1 MPFYAFAV
9 ICRIFRDA
17 KSRAP
22 PILSTR
28 LYLYRDK
35 DTTLHCLFT
44 KKSYLFYG
52 YGYSSAIFLVFVSY
66 RNRGCSRFQPFYR
79 NFIVVNDGRSY
90 CGIFGFSSIG
100 CRTARNRHDSFF
112 ALFHFQR
119 FFYRKSV
126 LLLLPLR

>member
-44 KKSYLFYG
+44 KKVIYFTVTVTVPLF
-52 YGYSSAIFLVFVSY
+52 FLSLSVTV
-66 RNRGCSRFQPFYR
+66 
-79 NFIVVNDGRSY
+79 IVVVPAFNPFTV
-90 CGIFGFSSIG
+90 ILSSLTMAEA
-100 CRTARNRHDSFF
+100 TAASLDS
-112 ALFHFQR
+112 AA
-119 FFYRKSV
+119 
-126 LLLLPLR
+126 